1 MNALQLRE
9 TGRKKRR
16 GLQGVVRSG
25 RHTGG
30 RVYGYKIRREIDA
43 IGDPIRGLRDIDP
56 DEAEVVI
63 EIFRRYAAG
72 QSPRA
77 IVSDLNRRGI
87 PGPRGGSWNASTIN
101 GNAERGNWVIHNEL
115 YCGVLVFGRQTWVK
129 DRRTGK
135 PQARTADPQEI
146 LRTEVPNLRIISE
159 ALWAKVQDRYAENTL
174 SPRTSSPRGAV
185 RPRYLLSGKLTCGV
199 CGGPCALIAHDR
211 KRTPQSPD
219 WLRRP
224 PRQADTRR
232 LSHHG
237 PRHRSRS
244 RRLPDADR
252 GRRHAK
258 RRDLVAFQ

>member
-101 GNAERGNWVIHNEL
+101 GNAERGNGVIHNEL

-185 RPRYLLSGKLTCGV
+185 RPKYLLSGKLTCGV
-199 CGGPCALIAHDR
+199 CGGPMIR
-211 KRTPQSPD
+211 SG
-219 WLRRP
+219 
-224 PRQADTRR
+224 AD
-232 LSHHG
+232 
-237 PRHRSRS
+237 
-244 RRLPDADR
+244 
-252 GRRHAK
+252 
-258 RRDLVAFQ
+258 